1 MNVTIVRMFE
11 VINVIPYRT
20 PLLGQGGV
28 DAPLK
33 KLSPSFE
40 GAAGVVC
47 STTDNR
53 WLEPTTPSALAKE
66 AVRHFID
73 GRRHPSLAKEGSFA
87 RQKISSSSSSAASGC
102 RQLMLIGHLAEARDT

>member
-33 KLSPSFE
+33 KLFPSFE

-53 WLEPTTPSALAKE
+53 WLGLNQPPRL
-66 AVRHFID
+66 RPL
-73 GRRHPSLAKEGSFA
+73 RRLRGILLMGAAFLDASPYRA
-87 RQKISSSSSSAASGC
+87 RASRPPLPRRG
-102 RQLMLIGHLAEARDT
+102 A